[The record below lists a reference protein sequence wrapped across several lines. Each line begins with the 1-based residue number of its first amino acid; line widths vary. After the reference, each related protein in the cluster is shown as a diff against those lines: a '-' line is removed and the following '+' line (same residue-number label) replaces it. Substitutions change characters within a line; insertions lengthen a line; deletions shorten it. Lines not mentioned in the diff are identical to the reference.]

1 MDDNIKKSKIPIFV
15 SFTNFLKML
24 GPTLGFTMASYC
36 LRIYVAPD
44 LHPTIDNRDPRW
56 IGAYWLGWFILGACL
71 MISGIMISC
80 FPKVLPRAAIRLQ
93 ESKEKKPQ
101 TTASIKG
108 KFKWLCLLSS
118 GGEFIAFLSISP
130 QIWRLHWREF
140 WATKC
145 IASIY
150 QPVYSIYSDICL
162 TGIIRRNIWRSN
174 SDSRQQRPGKHNFI

>member
-1 MDDNIKKSKIPIFV
+1 MAPQIMLFVAHMLSGIGGPVFGTLGIAYMDDNIKKSKIPIFV

-108 KFKWLCLLSS
+108 KFK
-118 GGEFIAFLSISP
+118 
-130 QIWRLHWREF
+130 
-140 WATKC
+140 
-145 IASIY
+145 
-150 QPVYSIYSDICL
+150 
-162 TGIIRRNIWRSN
+162 
-174 SDSRQQRPGKHNFI
+174 